1 MKTRKAADQFSR
13 RDMLWIGTACATFGI
28 LMASA
33 PETAAASVA
42 ASQRP
47 DRWARA
53 VELAGVPNLHR
64 VTPRFYRSAQPTREG
79 FASLSRQLGVRS
91 VVSLRRF
98 HADDVLAGGQNLLL
112 TRIPM
117 NTWHIERE
125 DVVAA
130 LRAVRKAQALGPVL
144 LHCQHGADRTGLISA
159 LHRVIFE
166 SWSKADA
173 LAEMRQGDF
182 GYHAV
187 WGNIPTC
194 LKKVDIVALKSA
206 VGTV

>member
-1 MKTRKAADQFSR
+1 M
-13 RDMLWIGTACATFGI
+13 G
-28 LMASA
+28 
-33 PETAAASVA
+33 
-42 ASQRP
+42 
-47 DRWARA
+47 
-53 VELAGVPNLHR
+53 
-64 VTPRFYRSAQPTREG
+64 
-79 FASLSRQLGVRS
+79 
-91 VVSLRRF
+91 
-98 HADDVLAGGQNLLL
+98 
-112 TRIPM
+112 
-117 NTWHIERE
+117 
-125 DVVAA
+125 AA

-187 WGNIPTC
+187 WGNIPTY
-194 LKKVDIVALKSA
+194 LKKVDIAALKSA

>member
-28 LMASA
+28 LMAPA

-47 DRWARA
+47 DSWARA
-53 VELAGVPNLHR
+53 VGLAGVPNLHR

-130 LRAVRKAQALGPVL
+130 LHAVRKAQALGPVL

-187 WGNIPTC
+187 WGNIPTY
-194 LKKVDIVALKSA
+194 LKKVDIAALKSA